1 MQSLNGDG
9 LSLEGPEKGTGFP
22 GTRVTGRCGLAVHG
36 SQVYQESSR
45 WARPRSHLYTS
56 SMWILRLELEPCP
69 AWLWDPLTPAS
80 ARRAPWETHPQTMT
94 TGLRDSGQT
103 PLSSL
108 THTQWSSLSLSFCVR
123 ALWHFINALPAVCNH
138 NRSHTAWSRNYMIH
152 VWVSMLTPVPRMT
165 NFHTWTLNDDNWP
178 LKAQVIPGD
187 QGKTFKDS
195 PAGTTIWL
203 KDHEKLTT
211 LRRFI
216 FSKKLSR
223 TSWILKSLLAEET
236 EAGAAPGSPGK
247 FHLVQ
252 SYTLEFVTGWHWW
265 RPRHCCFYFVRK
277 VMVPSG
283 FPHVANWLWLGVSS
297 LSLTHV
303 IKTWEESWR
312 LIISSW
318 KRKHIPR
325 VIGLWPKYSVNNS
338 SWNNSSNLK

>member
-1 MQSLNGDG
+1 MFLLCYREHIEALSCMALRPTHPG
-9 LSLEGPEKGTGFP
+9 LSQK
-22 GTRVTGRCGLAVHG
+22 
-36 SQVYQESSR
+36 
-45 WARPRSHLYTS
+45 
-56 SMWILRLELEPCP
+56 
-69 AWLWDPLTPAS
+69 
-80 ARRAPWETHPQTMT
+80 
-94 TGLRDSGQT
+94 
-103 PLSSL
+103 SSL
-108 THTQWSSLSLSFCVR
+108 GDSSSDYDYWDQRLRPSSTVFPHPHAVILQSPFPLSSLSLSFCVR
-123 ALWHFINALPAVCNH
+123 ALWHFINALPAICNH
-138 NRSHTAWSRNYMIH
+138 NRSHTAGSRNYMIH

-165 NFHTWTLNDDNWP
+165 NFHTRTLNDDNWP
-178 LKAQVIPGD
+178 LKVQVIPGD

-195 PAGTTIWL
+195 PAGTTVWL

-247 FHLVQ
+247 FYLVQ

-265 RPRHCCFYFVRK
+265 GPRHCCFYFVRK